1 MYLEKIDGVL
11 FRKAL
16 NSAAKLLEINKEEVN
31 SLNVFPVP
39 DGDTGTNM
47 CLTVESAVTKGLSV
61 TDNDVYKIAL
71 ATSQGSLMGARGNSG
86 VILSQLFRGFANGLK
101 GKEIIDI
108 KTFAEG
114 LKKAS
119 DTAYNAVMKPTEGT
133 ILTVARECA
142 EFALK
147 HSNEE
152 KNIVDFLERIIQHG
166 DDVLERTPEML
177 PVLKQAGVVD
187 SGGKGLM
194 YLYKGFYNGLIGK
207 NEHGDI
213 ESPHIVLK
221 TEESK
226 KQTEAI
232 DSDDIKFAYCTE
244 FMINTNYSDIEAFR
258 NELSELG
265 DSLLAVSGEGIIKV
279 HIHTNNPGIALEK
292 ALKLGSLNDIKIDN
306 MRYQHEEILL
316 KDELK
321 GLKEE
326 NNEANN
332 KIKDIEINKE
342 YSLISVS
349 IGEGINEIF
358 NDLNVDAI
366 VSGGQTMNPSTE
378 DLLKAIDTTHG
389 KNVIILPNN
398 SNIILAAEQAKELSN
413 RKISVIPTKNI
424 AQGISALLAFNEE
437 ATLEENI
444 EIMTNAINTIKSAQV
459 TYAVRDTEYNNNK
472 IIKDDIIGLSD
483 KEILSSGKDINQ
495 VSTNLIEQLVD
506 DDTSIIT
513 IFFGNNVD
521 EVIANELATTL
532 EGKYEN
538 IDIEVIFGGQPL
550 YYYIFSI
557 E

>member
-152 KNIVDFLERIIQHG
+152 KNIVDFLEKIIQHG

-521 EVIANELATTL
+521 EVIANELATRL

>member
-207 NEHGDI
+207 DEHGDI
-213 ESPHIVLK
+213 ESPHIVFK

-306 MRYQHEEILL
+306 MKYQHEEILL

>member
-152 KNIVDFLERIIQHG
+152 KNIVDFLEKIIQHG

>member
-1 MYLEKIDGVL
+1 LYLEKIDGVL

-207 NEHGDI
+207 DEHGDI
-213 ESPHIVLK
+213 ESPHIVFK

-521 EVIANELATTL
+521 EVIANELATRL

>member
-152 KNIVDFLERIIQHG
+152 KNIVDFLEKIIQHG

-213 ESPHIVLK
+213 ESPHIVFK

-521 EVIANELATTL
+521 EVIANELATRL

>member
-152 KNIVDFLERIIQHG
+152 KNIVDFLEKIIQHG

-207 NEHGDI
+207 DEHGDI

>member
-207 NEHGDI
+207 DEHGDI
-213 ESPHIVLK
+213 ESPHIVFK

-521 EVIANELATTL
+521 EVIANELATRL

>member
-152 KNIVDFLERIIQHG
+152 KNIVDFLEKIIQHG

-207 NEHGDI
+207 DEHGDI
-213 ESPHIVLK
+213 ESPHIVFK

>member
-207 NEHGDI
+207 DEHGDI

-521 EVIANELATTL
+521 EVIANELATRL

>member
-152 KNIVDFLERIIQHG
+152 KNIVDFLEKIIQHG

-207 NEHGDI
+207 DEHGDI
-213 ESPHIVLK
+213 ESPHIVFK

-521 EVIANELATTL
+521 EVIANELATRL

>member
-207 NEHGDI
+207 DEHGDI
-213 ESPHIVLK
+213 ESPHIVFK

>member
-326 NNEANN
+326 NIEANN